1 MNHLNIKLPIFE
13 DRCHVFWPYTKSEA
27 ELWLKKR
34 KYDVEVPAENSC
46 QGFTCFSSKRGNGA
60 AIFIKKW
67 KGSIKDIGVLVHEI
81 VHAAS
86 FIRSGLGVEETNDT
100 AEVLC
105 YVTDFI
111 TQRALS
117 RMGINPTHQPTKPTQ
132 PKKTT

>member
-13 DRCHVFWPYTKSEA
+13 DRCHILWPYTKTEA
-27 ELWLKKR
+27 DAWLKKR
-34 KYDVEVPAENSC
+34 KYDVDPPGENSC
-46 QGFTCFSSKRGNGA
+46 QGFTCFSSKKGNGA
-60 AIFIKKW
+60 AIFLKKW
-67 KGSIKDIGVLVHEI
+67 TGSIKDIGVLVHEA

-111 TQRALS
+111 TQRALN
-117 RMGINPTHQPTKPTQ
+117 RMGITPIHNPTNQNKPTKKP
-132 PKKTT
+132 